1 MYSYD
6 TEVSELA
13 ENVVSVNVGPSHPA
27 MHGTL
32 RVKLQLA
39 GEKVLACE
47 QEIGFLHTGFE
58 KLGEHHSFNQ
68 FITVTD
74 RMNYL
79 SPLNNNIGYALAVE
93 ELLGIEVPRRGQVI
107 RTILAEMSRIAD
119 HIFCVGLMTMD
130 LGAFSSVLWTMIER
144 EKLYD
149 IFEATTGTRLTT
161 SYTRVG
167 GLAFDLPEGFEA
179 RTRQI
184 MDTCEQ
190 TLGQLRDSFVNNKI
204 FLDRMQGVGVITK
217 DQALSFGLSG
227 PVARASGVPL
237 DQRAYRPYLVY
248 PELDFS
254 VPLHEEGDCLS
265 RYLIRIDELE
275 QSISMVRQAL
285 ELLEPGPINH
295 ESAKRI
301 LPGKD
306 LVYRDMESLIHHFK
320 VVMPGQDHGIHPPK
334 AELYSSTE
342 APNGELGFFL
352 VSDGS
357 HSAYRMRV
365 RSPSFYNYQLLSHI
379 LPGHMVSDLVA
390 ILGSMNVIAGELD
403 R

>member
-204 FLDRMQGVGVITK
+204 FLDRTQGVGVITK

-254 VPLHEEGDCLS
+254 VPLHEEGDCLA

-275 QSISMVRQAL
+275 QSIAMVRQAL
-285 ELLEPGPINH
+285 KLLEPGPINH

-301 LPGKD
+301 LPSKD